1 MLPGRSGLHSRLTRR
16 VRPRLEGK
24 KRTPLSCRVATGIS
38 WSPLRGVKGVK
49 LPMVS
54 LEGLQ
59 LPSCRLG
66 VGTVILRTRTVQLSQ
81 RFTYTLIRSFQQY
94 CPSDLIFTDI
104 LGESVNSEAHF
115 YPSGHGNPSGD
126 HVFLHPQPRSS
137 RWVRIAWTA
146 RRSNQSILKDKG
158 NLAFLG

>member
-1 MLPGRSGLHSRLTRR
+1 MLVPALRLASRTESLRAI
-16 VRPRLEGK
+16 
-24 KRTPLSCRVATGIS
+24 LSPQDALASCCS
-38 WSPLRGVKGVK
+38 SPCCVCPAGCL
-49 LPMVS
+49 S

-137 RWVRIAWTA
+137 RW
-146 RRSNQSILKDKG
+146 D
-158 NLAFLG
+158 